1 MLKTFESIL
10 VEVHHPQTL
19 QMDKVKEFYN
29 ATIQHWWKK
38 EATHHFST
46 VVDAKASIVEWFN
59 RMLKSQLYRYF
70 TAANTIQYVDIL
82 PSLVQCYIEDMRCS
96 IGVAT
101 LVQAGHQDPMAR
113 VIARR
118 QCWSFG
124 KVGCP
129 NTTVGL
135 RHCRYLFDITK

>member
-1 MLKTFESIL
+1 
-10 VEVHHPQTL
+10 
-19 QMDKVKEFYN
+19 MDKVKEFYN
-29 ATIQHWWKK
+29 ATIQRWWKN
-38 EATHHFST
+38 EAIHHFST
-46 VVDAKASIVEWFN
+46 LGDAKALIVEQFN

-70 TAANTIQYVDIL
+70 RAANTIQYVDIL
-82 PSLVQCYIEDMRCS
+82 LSLVQRYIEDVHCS

-101 LVQAGHQDPMAR
+101 LVRAGHQDPMAR

-118 QCWSFG
+118 QCWSVG

-135 RHCRYLFDITK
+135 RHYKYLFDITK